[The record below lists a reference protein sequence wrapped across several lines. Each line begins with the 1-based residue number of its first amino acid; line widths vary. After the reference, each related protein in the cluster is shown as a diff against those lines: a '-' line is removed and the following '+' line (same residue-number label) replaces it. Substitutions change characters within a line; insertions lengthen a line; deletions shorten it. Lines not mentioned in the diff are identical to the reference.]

1 VDRTALGSK
10 TRDGLYNVQELGDQE
25 NSDSDLDVASDDDA
39 TSTATSGMYSFFQRI
54 TGQKALTE
62 QDLEPV
68 MSAMKEHLVK
78 KNVAAHIADH
88 LCKSVTE
95 GMIGQRLGTFK
106 SKCLTNNK
114 DLCISWYA
122 VRLFNF

>member
-10 TRDGLYNVQELGDQE
+10 SRDGLYNVQELGDQE

-78 KNVAAHIADH
+78 KNIYVN
-88 LCKSVTE
+88 
-95 GMIGQRLGTFK
+95 R
-106 SKCLTNNK
+106 
-114 DLCISWYA
+114 
-122 VRLFNF
+122 